1 MQMFSDHCTLNV
13 NVCKNHGYIGEFSF
27 RFSRS
32 EEGPEI
38 LHFSTSSQ
46 IVHVHIITC
55 PIRCYIPAWS
65 EDTISYVTVNTRVK
79 GGENIFCSS
88 SSFILRGLNVFLFL
102 ILTRFC
108 IFRLFTSFDHFASWH
123 WHASVWC
130 LPIYFQETRECFPQ
144 NTLGFAY
151 FRSLLQSTTTILGGP
166 HRHAY
171 PNTHA
176 ISWCFS
182 VLSSTGIMVLGQRP
196 AYAQGY
202 CALLPFGSPLLLAS
216 SISKQAAH
224 YSWEWGTVSR
234 VFSQSLLWGNF
245 ISPC

>member
-1 MQMFSDHCTLNV
+1 MFSCFSSWQGSVFSDFSLVLITLHHGTGMPLSDVLYTFKKPGNV
-13 NVCKNHGYIGEFSF
+13 SP
-27 RFSRS
+27 R
-32 EEGPEI
+32 
-38 LHFSTSSQ
+38 T
-46 IVHVHIITC
+46 
-55 PIRCYIPAWS
+55 
-65 EDTISYVTVNTRVK
+65 
-79 GGENIFCSS
+79 
-88 SSFILRGLNVFLFL
+88 
-102 ILTRFC
+102 
-108 IFRLFTSFDHFASWH
+108 H
-123 WHASVWC
+123 WV
-130 LPIYFQETRECFPQ
+130 
-144 NTLGFAY
+144 FAY

-202 CALLPFGSPLLLAS
+202 CALLPFSSPLLLAS